1 MPRRARIE
9 RAVYEQFF
17 GLREK
22 PFALAPDP
30 EFLFLGRHHR
40 RALTL
45 LDYALRSGVGFALVT
60 GRVGC
65 GKTTVVRSVLARA
78 SQEFTVGLIA
88 NTHGGFGNLLPWV
101 ARAIGMKKIATV
113 ESELYEDFVTYLI
126 AEYAAGRRVV
136 LIIDEAQNLTPAAL
150 EQLRVLSNVNTG
162 KDLLLQTIL
171 IGQPELRAT
180 LARPELRQFA
190 QRIAIEYHMDALTR
204 EETSAYVRHRV
215 SVAGGDPSLFCADAV
230 ELIHSRT
237 GGVPR
242 LINQVCDTSLVYAFG
257 EQRVPVDIET
267 VAQVLDDRQAGG
279 LMTMGEPPAT
289 RASGGLGV

>member
-1 MPRRARIE
+1 M
-9 RAVYEQFF
+9 YEQFF

-45 LDYALRSGVGFALVT
+45 LEYALHSGVGFALVT

-65 GKTTVVRSVLARA
+65 GKTTVVRSMLARA

-88 NTHGGFGNLLPWV
+88 NTHGGLGNLLPWV
-101 ARAIGMKKIATV
+101 ARAIGMKKIAAT
-113 ESELYEDFVTYLI
+113 ESELYEDFVAHLI
-126 AEYAAGRRVV
+126 GEYAACRRVV
-136 LIIDEAQNLTPAAL
+136 LIIDEAQNLGAAAL

-180 LARPELRQFA
+180 LSQPELRQFA
-190 QRIAIEYHMDALTR
+190 QRIAIEYHMEALSR
-204 EETSAYVRHRV
+204 EESRAYVRHRLG
-215 SVAGGDPSLFCADAV
+215 VAGGDPGLFAGEAL

-242 LINQVCDTSLVYAFG
+242 LINHVCDTALVYAFG
-257 EQRVPVDIET
+257 EQRTLVDLEI

-279 LMTMGEPPAT
+279 LLALNEPPA
-289 RASGGLGV
+289 RPAGLPQGHGALS

>member
-1 MPRRARIE
+1 M
-9 RAVYEQFF
+9 YEQFY

-45 LDYALRSGVGFALVT
+45 LEYALHNGTGFALVT

-65 GKTTVVRSVLARA
+65 GKTMVVRSLLARA
-78 SQEFTVGLIA
+78 SQQFTVGLIA
-88 NTHGGFGNLLPWV
+88 NTHGRLGPLLPWV
-101 ARAIGMKKIATV
+101 ARAIGMKSASTNP
-113 ESELYEDFVTYLI
+113 SELYDEFVAFLMR
-126 AEYAAGRRVV
+126 EYAACRRVV
-136 LIIDEAQNLTPAAL
+136 LIIDEAQNLGFDGL
-150 EQLRVLSNVNTG
+150 EELRVLSNVNTG

-180 LARPELRQFA
+180 LAQPQLQQFA
-190 QRIAIEYHMDALTR
+190 QRIAIAYHMDALTR
-204 EETSAYVRHRV
+204 DETRAYVAHRV
-215 SVAGGDPSLFCADAV
+215 GVAGGAAHLFAADAV

-242 LINQVCDTSLVYAFG
+242 LINQVCDTALVYGMAEERG
-257 EQRVPVDIET
+257 SIDIEI
-267 VAQVLDDRQAGG
+267 VAQVLDDRREGG
-279 LMTMGEPPAT
+279 LVGPDDPLPAGRGAT
-289 RASGGLGV
+289 AFAGAEG

>member
-1 MPRRARIE
+1 M
-9 RAVYEQFF
+9 YETFF

-40 RALTL
+40 RAMIL
-45 LDYALRSGVGFALVT
+45 LDYTLSSGTGFALVT

-65 GKTTVVRSVLARA
+65 GKTTVIRSVLARA
-78 SQEFTVGLIA
+78 SQEFTVGLIS
-88 NTHGGFGNLLPWV
+88 NTHSGFGNLLPWV
-101 ARAIGMKKIATV
+101 ARAIGMKDIAPS
-113 ESELYEDFVTYLI
+113 ESELYEKFVDFLI

-136 LIIDEAQNLTPAAL
+136 LVIDEAQNLGAAGL

-180 LARPELRQFA
+180 LAQPQLRQFA
-190 QRIAIEYHMDALTR
+190 QRIAIEYHMEALSR
-204 EETSAYVRHRV
+204 EETHAYVRHRLG
-215 SVAGGDPSLFCADAV
+215 VAGGNPALFAAEAV
-230 ELIHSRT
+230 ELVHART

-242 LINQVCDTSLVYAFG
+242 LINQVCDTALVYAFG
-257 EQRVPVDIET
+257 EQRSPVDAGI
-267 VAQVLDDRQAGG
+267 VADVLDDRSAGG
-279 LMTMGEPPAT
+279 LLALGEPVPRESDAL
-289 RASGGLGV
+289 AFGVEH

>member
-1 MPRRARIE
+1 M
-9 RAVYEQFF
+9 YESFF

-45 LDYALRSGVGFALVT
+45 LEYTLRSGTGFALVT

-65 GKTTVVRSVLARA
+65 GKTTVVRSMLARA
-78 SQEFTVGLIA
+78 SQEFTVGLIS
-88 NTHGGFGNLLPWV
+88 NTHRGLGNLLPWV
-101 ARAIGMKKIATV
+101 ARAIGMKHIAGD
-113 ESELYEDFVTYLI
+113 ESELHEAFVDHLI
-126 AEYAAGRRVV
+126 REYSLCRRVV
-136 LIIDEAQNLTPAAL
+136 LIIDEAQNLSIAAL

-190 QRIAIEYHMDALTR
+190 QRIAIEYHMESLSRD
-204 EETSAYVRHRV
+204 ETHAYVRHRI
-215 SVAGGDPSLFCADAV
+215 SVAGGDASLFANDAV
-230 ELIHSRT
+230 ELMHKHT

-242 LINQVCDTSLVYAFG
+242 LINQVCDTALVYAFG
-257 EQRVPVDIET
+257 DQRPCVDLAT
-267 VAQVLDDRQAGG
+267 VAQVFDDRRAGG
-279 LMTMGEPPAT
+279 LLEPPTA
-289 RASGGLGV
+289 RGPAVLGAEL

>member
-1 MPRRARIE
+1 
-9 RAVYEQFF
+9 VYEAFF

-30 EFLFLGRHHR
+30 DFLFMGRHHR

-45 LDYALRSGVGFALVT
+45 LEYALRSGTGFALVT

-65 GKTTVVRSVLARA
+65 GKTTVVRSMLGRA

-88 NTHGGFGNLLPWV
+88 NTHRGLGNLLPWV
-101 ARAIGMKKIATV
+101 ARAIGMKQIAGE
-113 ESELYEDFVTYLI
+113 ESELHDAFVDYLI
-126 AEYAAGRRVV
+126 REYASCRRVV
-136 LIIDEAQNLTPAAL
+136 LIIDEAQNLSVPAL

-190 QRIAIEYHMDALTR
+190 QRIAIEYHMEALSR
-204 EETSAYVRHRV
+204 DETHAYVRHRLA
-215 SVAGGDPSLFCADAV
+215 VAGGDPG
-230 ELIHSRT
+230 LIASGAIEMLHENT

-242 LINQVCDTSLVYAFG
+242 LINQVCDAALVYAFG
-257 EQRVPVDIET
+257 DQSASVDLATI
-267 VAQVLDDRQAGG
+267 AQVLEDRRAGG
-279 LMTMGEPPAT
+279 LLGMAEPPSSHDAA
-289 RASGGLGV
+289 RVGVEY

>member
-1 MPRRARIE
+1 M
-9 RAVYEQFF
+9 YEAFY

-45 LDYALRSGVGFALVT
+45 LDYTLRSGTGFALVT

-88 NTHGGFGNLLPWV
+88 NTHGGFGTLLPWV
-101 ARAIGMKKIATV
+101 ARAIGMPQVPHI
-113 ESELYEDFVTYLI
+113 ESELFESFVKFLI
-126 AEYAAGRRVV
+126 AEYAACRRVV
-136 LIIDEAQNLTPAAL
+136 LIIDEAQNLTVGAL
-150 EQLRVLSNVNTG
+150 EELRVLSNVNTG

-171 IGQPELRAT
+171 IGQPELRTT

-190 QRIAIEYHMDALTR
+190 QRIAIEYHMEALAR
-204 EETSAYVRHRV
+204 EETHAYVRHRL
-215 SVAGGDPSLFCADAV
+215 SVAGGDPGLFTGEAV

-237 GGVPR
+237 SGVPR
-242 LINQVCDTSLVYAFG
+242 LINQVCDTALVYAFG
-257 EQRVPVDIET
+257 EQRAPVDIDI
-267 VAQVLDDRQAGG
+267 VAEVLDDRRAGG
-279 LMTMGEPPAT
+279 LLGLSESAASRQVIAGSLPAANE
-289 RASGGLGV
+289 RR

>member
-1 MPRRARIE
+1 M
-9 RAVYEQFF
+9 YEAFF

-30 EFLFLGRHHR
+30 EFLFMGRHHR

-45 LDYALRSGVGFALVT
+45 LEYALRSGTGFALVT

-65 GKTTVVRSVLARA
+65 GKTTVVRSMLGRA

-88 NTHGGFGNLLPWV
+88 NTHRGLGNLLPWE
-101 ARAIGMKKIATV
+101 ARAIGMKQIASE
-113 ESELYEDFVTYLI
+113 ESELHDAFVDYLI
-126 AEYAAGRRVV
+126 REYASCRRVV
-136 LIIDEAQNLTPAAL
+136 LIIDEAQNLSVAAL

-171 IGQPELRAT
+171 IGQPELRTT

-190 QRIAIEYHMDALTR
+190 QRIAIEYHMESLSRD
-204 EETSAYVRHRV
+204 ETYAYVRHRLT
-215 SVAGGDPSLFCADAV
+215 VAGGDAGLFASEAV
-230 ELIHSRT
+230 ELLHEHT

-242 LINQVCDTSLVYAFG
+242 LINQICDTALAYAFG
-257 EQRVPVDIET
+257 DQHPGVDRAT
-267 VAQVLDDRQAGG
+267 VGQVLQDRRAGG
-279 LMTMGEPPAT
+279 LLGMAEP
-289 RASGGLGV
+289 GVNGAARISAEH